1 MKHTKSVADVDRSPQ
16 PPQLNSFAF
25 PNMAAPLALETGD
38 VDEVIVDMWWERDAI
53 QCCREISP
61 VAFLDMFKEWKKE
74 QVSCCCTADVCLCQ
88 SVSQLYNKEK
98 LVQTTFCNS
107 LLTR

>member
-38 VDEVIVDMWWERDAI
+38 VDEVIVDMWWERPDERLRWDREAI
-53 QCCREISP
+53 Q
-61 VAFLDMFKEWKKE
+61 
-74 QVSCCCTADVCLCQ
+74 
-88 SVSQLYNKEK
+88 
-98 LVQTTFCNS
+98 
-107 LLTR
+107 

>member
-25 PNMAAPLALETGD
+25 PNVAAPLALETGD

-53 QCCREISP
+53 QCCREISRTGGQF
-61 VAFLDMFKEWKKE
+61 AMI
-74 QVSCCCTADVCLCQ
+74 
-88 SVSQLYNKEK
+88 
-98 LVQTTFCNS
+98 S
-107 LLTR
+107 LLSTCLYKVF